1 MADYARARVAV
12 EYSENS
18 DYSDPV
24 VEKSFESEYTSPT
37 VCEVRRLNVDTDSSH
52 IIDGS
57 TFTSIRS
64 FVLHN
69 FDSTNYV
76 TVSTTNADNAAVA
89 QRVPAGETL
98 RLTDI
103 KAATDITLD
112 ANTAACICEYVVV
125 GIS

>member
-1 MADYARARVAV
+1 MADYSKTRVAV
-12 EYSENS
+12 EYSANS

-24 VEKSFESEYTSPT
+24 VAKSYEAEYLSPT
-37 VCEVRRLNVDTDSSH
+37 VCEVRRITVDTDSSH
-52 IIDGS
+52 VIDGS

-76 TVSTTNADNAAVA
+76 SVTTTNAANAAVE

-112 ANTAACICEYVVV
+112 ANTAACV
-125 GIS
+125 